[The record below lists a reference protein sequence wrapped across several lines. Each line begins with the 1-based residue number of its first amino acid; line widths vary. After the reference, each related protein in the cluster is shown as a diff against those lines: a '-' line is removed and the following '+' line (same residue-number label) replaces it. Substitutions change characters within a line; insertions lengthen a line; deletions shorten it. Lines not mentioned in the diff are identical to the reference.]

1 MGTQTMVVVLMS
13 MLLAAIAGL
22 LWLAMAGNVWAIAI
36 LVAVACIFCV
46 TLGFGLSMLQNR
58 NQAEREQANFV
69 NNARENLAL
78 MAGLQKAQ
86 NLQNRGIQQQVQ
98 TLTKLPEPSEPNGAF
113 VIQDGIF
120 DHLGE
125 E

>member
-1 MGTQTMVVVLMS
+1 MTTQTMVVILTS
-13 MLLAAIAGL
+13 MLLATIGGL
-22 LWLAMAGNVWAIAI
+22 LWLAMAGSVWAVAI

-58 NQAEREQANFV
+58 NQAAREQANFV
-69 NNARENLAL
+69 NNARENLSI

-98 TLTKLPEPSEPNGAF
+98 TLTKLPEPNEPNGAF
-113 VIQDGIF
+113 VIQEGIF
-120 DHLGE
+120 DNLGE
-125 E
+125 D

>member
-1 MGTQTMVVVLMS
+1 MNIPTMVVVLS
-13 MLLAAIAGL
+13 FLFTSGL
-22 LWLAMAGNVWAIAI
+22 LVYLAMWGNPWAITI
-36 LVAVACIFCV
+36 LAVLSHV
-46 TLGFGLSMLQNR
+46 TCLVLGYRLSSYQSEK
-58 NQAEREQANFV
+58 QAERAQDNFIT
-69 NNARENLAL
+69 NAKENLAL
-78 MAGLQKAQ
+78 MAGLQRAQ

-113 VIQDGIF
+113 VIQEGIF